1 MLAFI
6 SVYLCVDVIIY
17 IILADAVIILE
28 IFDVIEKSYIIN
40 KKMYQIN
47 NGIPIK
53 KVIIS
58 IKLRAFL
65 CAIKIDL
72 LVDYQKKY

>member
-1 MLAFI
+1 MCEFFMLAFI
-6 SVYLCVDVIIY
+6 RDYLCVDVMIY
-17 IILADAVIILE
+17 IILAGVVIILE
-28 IFDVIEKSYIIN
+28 IFDVMEESYVIN

-58 IKLRAFL
+58 IILH
-65 CAIKIDL
+65 I
-72 LVDYQKKY
+72 LVVCTLI